1 MRLRFYSIP
10 MQKIIVLN
18 TKGGCGKSTIATN
31 LAAYYA
37 VQGYQTSLMDY
48 DPQGSSMRWLAK
60 RDESR
65 PLVNGIAAAER
76 SNSVTRSW
84 QLRVPMQTERL
95 IVDTPAGLDPQRLT
109 EVTRKAHAVII
120 PVMPSDID
128 IHAASRCIA
137 DLLLVA
143 KLDRREDRIA
153 VIANRAKRNTIV
165 YKALTRFLESLEI
178 PFVTSLRD
186 SQNYINASSE
196 GIGIH
201 EMQGARLERD
211 LKDWAALTEWL
222 ESRPTTPVQLVQGI
236 RSDASGLRD

>member
-1 MRLRFYSIP
+1 

-37 VQGYQTSLMDY
+37 AQGYQTSLMDY

-76 SNSVTRSW
+76 SSSVTRSW
-84 QLRVPMQTERL
+84 QLRVPTQTERL

-109 EVTRKAHAVII
+109 EITRKAHAVIV

-153 VIANRAKRNTIV
+153 VVANRAKRNTLV
-165 YKALTRFLESLEI
+165 YKALTRFLESLDI

-201 EMQGARLERD
+201 EMQGARTERD
-211 LKDWAALTEWL
+211 LKDWEGLTKWL
-222 ESRPTTPVQLVQGI
+222 ESRPVAPMQLVQGF

>member
-1 MRLRFYSIP
+1 M
-10 MQKIIVLN
+10 LN
-18 TKGGCGKSTIATN
+18 TKGGCGKSTVATN

-37 VQGYQTSLMDY
+37 CQGYQTSLMDY
-48 DPQGSSMRWLAK
+48 DPQGSSMRWLSK

-65 PLVNGIAAAER
+65 PPVNGIAAAER
-76 SNSVTRSW
+76 SSSVTRSW
-84 QLRVPMQTERL
+84 QLRVPTQTERL

-109 EVTRKAHAVII
+109 EITRKAHAVII

-153 VIANRAKRNTIV
+153 VVANRAKRNTLV
-165 YKALTRFLESLEI
+165 YKALTRFLESLDI
-178 PFVTSLRD
+178 PFITSLRD
-186 SQNYINASSE
+186 SQNYINAAYD

-201 EMQGARLERD
+201 EMQGSRTDRD
-211 LKDWAALTEWL
+211 LKDWAPLTEWL
-222 ESRPTTPVQLVQGI
+222 ESRPVTPVQLVHGF
-236 RSDASGLRD
+236 RSDASNLRD